1 MKKIIGLDLGT
12 GWISATWMGPDGAP
26 VAGTHLESPW
36 GSAVPE
42 SFRISDWKPY
52 IKKLVGKGP
61 WRKGDCVVTIPDSM
75 VRIHYVD
82 LERFSDF
89 TPAERSYTLWR
100 IRNML
105 PPAYREGWIIDY
117 QLLTTV
123 ERDETRLFRLM
134 VISSKESDINPL
146 ATLLDGMD
154 LRPVGFMSQVLASL
168 NAAHEP
174 LTQGAGPYLILRIGT
189 SGTSLAFIRSGLLEY
204 HRFFPTGMSE
214 MVTLM
219 AKRFKA
225 VPEQVEE
232 LMMKG
237 LVTGGMRK
245 EEAPPWFTVSEAF
258 DILLPFLRELVVTR
272 DHYLASQSAPPL
284 SAAFLMGKGAQVP
297 GLLALL
303 EDLLGTPVHDLGRIL
318 APIPGVNDVERS
330 RYAASFGAARLSL
343 LTAREVIP

>member
-1 MKKIIGLDLGT
+1 M
-12 GWISATWMGPDGAP
+12 
-26 VAGTHLESPW
+26 
-36 GSAVPE
+36 
-42 SFRISDWKPY
+42 
-52 IKKLVGKGP
+52 
-61 WRKGDCVVTIPDSM
+61 VTIPDSM

-100 IRNML
+100 IRNLL
-105 PPAYREGWIIDY
+105 PAAYREGWIIDY

-134 VISSKESDINPL
+134 VLSSRESDINPL

-154 LRPVGFMSQVLASL
+154 LRPIGFLSQVLASL
-168 NAAHEP
+168 NAAHEH
-174 LTQGAGPYLILRIGT
+174 LSQGPGPYLILRIGT

-225 VPEQVEE
+225 APEQVEE

-237 LVTGGMRK
+237 LVTGGMRR
-245 EEAPPWFTVSEAF
+245 EDAPSWFSVGEAF
-258 DILLPFLRELVVTR
+258 DTLLPFLRELVVTR
-272 DHYLASQSAPPL
+272 DHYIASQSSPPL
-284 SAAFLMGKGAQVP
+284 AVAYLMGKGAQVP
-297 GLLALL
+297 GLVALI
-303 EDLLGTPVHDLGRIL
+303 EDLLGTPVRDLGKVL
-318 APIPGVNDVERS
+318 APIPGVGEGELQ
-330 RYAASFGAARLSL
+330 RYAASLGAARVPQMSS
-343 LTAREVIP
+343 REVIA